1 LADGCNA
8 GGEKPILLQISFSL
22 IPISARLQGYA
33 ARRAQHL
40 DGQLWTTLYDDDD
53 EDEDE
58 DEDEDDNDEDDED
71 DDEDEDDN
79 NEEEEEDSSSRASR
93 RTKRQT

>member
-1 LADGCNA
+1 MADGCNA

-58 DEDEDDNDEDDED
+58 DEDDDDNDED